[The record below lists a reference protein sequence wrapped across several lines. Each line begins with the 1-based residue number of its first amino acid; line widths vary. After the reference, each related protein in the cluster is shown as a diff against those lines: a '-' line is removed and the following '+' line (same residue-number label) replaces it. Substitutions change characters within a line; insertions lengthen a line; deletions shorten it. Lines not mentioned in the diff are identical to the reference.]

1 MSKLYVSADT
11 DMVKTSRT
19 ARGNKR
25 VDASIGY
32 NEGDYSK
39 KIKTE
44 VTRDGDKIELT
55 VKDKHQTLLVCDG
68 TIQKGII
75 ECQPHSYGG
84 PMPKLSIKSILAP

>member
-25 VDASIGY
+25 ADSSIGY
-32 NEGDYSK
+32 DEGDYNK
-39 KIKTE
+39 KIKTTL
-44 VTRDGDKIELT
+44 VRDDDNIELT
-55 VKDKHQTLLVCDG
+55 IMDKNQTLLICDG

-75 ECQPHSYGG
+75 KCQPYNWSG
-84 PMPKLSIKSILAP
+84 PYPWLSIERPKIS